1 VSWWRP
7 KAPEMP
13 VVLPTAP
20 DALSRRMGF
29 SEAAIGAAMLDARAP
44 AASTPGDVTP
54 PSPHAAFPST
64 GPHGHRSRMRDK
76 LLNRG
81 PDALADYELLEML
94 LFYAMPKGDTKPL
107 AKALINR
114 FGSFAAVLAAP
125 PKDLFAVPGLAEF
138 GVSALKLVQASA
150 LRLAKAELTERPIL
164 NNWDRLTDYLNAVL
178 GRDTV
183 NHTPVYPREILK
195 RALEL
200 HAMAIILVHNHPS
213 GDPSPSDDD
222 IVVTRE
228 IKAAANMLQ
237 IALHDHVIVGNG
249 RCFSLRSNGLM

>member
-1 VSWWRP
+1 
-7 KAPEMP
+7 
-13 VVLPTAP
+13 
-20 DALSRRMGF
+20 
-29 SEAAIGAAMLDARAP
+29 
-44 AASTPGDVTP
+44 
-54 PSPHAAFPST
+54 
-64 GPHGHRSRMRDK
+64 MRDK

-125 PKDLFAVPGLAEF
+125 PKDLFAFAGLAEF

-178 GRDTV
+178 GRERIEQFRVLFLDSKNRLLADELLGRGTV

-222 IVVTRE
+222 IDVTRE